1 MRTLPRGPSSSCP
14 TPSAPEP
21 SSPIMICV
29 TLDKLLHL
37 SGLICEL
44 GIMKLPSV
52 RWPPSPGAAP
62 DKALVS
68 APGDQAQVC
77 ALSSVQQGPGASSQS
92 GGSLVSSRVE
102 AHSPG
107 RSEAPLTML
116 PGPVPQSHQ
125 PPLRSRRAHTSDTQS
140 HNLLPHFFFFFF
152 F

>member
-21 SSPIMICV
+21 SSPIMSCV

-77 ALSSVQQGPGASSQS
+77 ALSSVQQGPGQSAVWRQPRVLTCGSTQPWKVRGPPDHAAWPCASEPPATTAQQE
-92 GGSLVSSRVE
+92 GSHLRHTVTQ
-102 AHSPG
+102 PF
-107 RSEAPLTML
+107 APL
-116 PGPVPQSHQ
+116 
-125 PPLRSRRAHTSDTQS
+125 
-140 HNLLPHFFFFFF
+140 FFFF
-152 F
+152 